1 MNLIS
6 HDLFGVIMEV
16 CINNMVIKS
25 ASFIEHMADSRTT
38 LERMAK
44 YDLKMNSLKCTFGV
58 PAGHFLGFIVH
69 KHRIQIDPKKVESI
83 QKLEEPTCK
92 RDVQKLLG
100 NINYLR
106 WFIEN
111 LSGMVDSLVPVVRLK
126 HNKEFI
132 WGADQRDA
140 LKRIEDYLTKPLVL
154 RAPIIGKDFRLYI
167 AAQEQIICAALT

>member
-1 MNLIS
+1 
-6 HDLFGVIMEV
+6 
-16 CINNMVIKS
+16 
-25 ASFIEHMADSRTT
+25 
-38 LERMAK
+38 
-44 YDLKMNSLKCTFGV
+44 
-58 PAGHFLGFIVH
+58 
-69 KHRIQIDPKKVESI
+69 
-83 QKLEEPTCK
+83 
-92 RDVQKLLG
+92 VQKLLG